1 MSERIEAKLE
11 ELKADRDAYRDAL
24 LRNAPSEALAAI
36 DEAFGAAG
44 LSRNGAASNGWN
56 KETPER
62 VVAERNFFRRELQK
76 LMPGKTEVEL
86 RAVLNDRLNAE
97 QLLAAVEAM
106 IRDGDGDEHRPG

>member
-1 MSERIEAKLE
+1 MGEHIGQTLE
-11 ELKADRDAYRDAL
+11 ELKADRDAYRDAIA
-24 LRNAPSEALAAI
+24 RHAPSESLAAI

-44 LSRNGAASNGWN
+44 LSRDRAASNGWS

-62 VVAERNFFRRELQK
+62 VLAERDFFRRELRR

-86 RAVLNDRLNAE
+86 RAVLNDRINGD